1 MSMIKKTKEFFGLTP
16 YEADDAYYQ
25 DEPRYD
31 GNAAYATDYRDQEY
45 GYSRPQSAV
54 PVAPAPAPAS
64 APRAYQPT
72 IVTVGLNSFEDA
84 QEIGAAFRDG
94 DAVVFDMSRLTREEA
109 RRIVDFA
116 AGLCFALRGRMQ
128 KLDSENFAITPE
140 TADISISELERA
152 ARIR

>member
-16 YEADDAYYQ
+16 FEADDAYYQ

-54 PVAPAPAPAS
+54 PVAPAPAPA
-64 APRAYQPT
+64 PRAYQPT
-72 IVTVGLNSFEDA
+72 IVTVDLNSFEDA

-116 AGLCFALRGRMQ
+116 AGLCFALRGKMQ

-140 TADISISELERA
+140 TSDISISELERA